1 VIYVIRK
8 AVEDS
13 TAFHVQEI
21 MNFIRKTIVVSILL
35 FTTLFV
41 AESVAQS
48 TAEFQIYSVFQT
60 LPRFAAQDLDEPP
73 ESRNPRLAVLST
85 AIEKAAKKRRPR
97 GVSERDMQAALMS
110 IAYKETRLAKNV
122 GIGRC
127 DLMPKGQ
134 RCDSGKAKTYF
145 QLWKVACP
153 AVYAEG
159 LEPGSQEELDIAAD
173 CAARLLTA
181 GYNRCAG
188 KNKHGIWPGAFAGY
202 RSIDCQ
208 WEGAPHQGPVAR
220 TKYMQ
225 SISYKLSR
233 VSRTQAKKDEEK
245 KEEAKGDK

>member
-1 VIYVIRK
+1 MVYVIIK

-13 TAFHVQEI
+13 TAFNVQEN
-21 MNFIRKTIVVSILL
+21 MNFIKKTITATFLLASILVVTQA
-35 FTTLFV
+35 F
-41 AESVAQS
+41 AQS
-48 TAEFQIYSVFQT
+48 DSQFRIFEVFKT
-60 LPRFAAQDLDEPP
+60 LPRFSAQDMEESD
-73 ESRNPRLAVLST
+73 ESRLPRLMILSS
-85 AIEKAAKKRRPR
+85 AIEKAAKARRPR

-122 GIGRC
+122 SIGRC

-153 AVYAEG
+153 AVYADD
-159 LEPGSQEELDIAAD
+159 LEPGSQGELDIAAD
-173 CAARLLTA
+173 CAARLLTY

-208 WEGAPHQGPVAR
+208 WEGPSHQGPVAR
-220 TKYMQ
+220 TKYMH
-225 SISYKLSR
+225 SISYKLGTIS
-233 VSRTQAKKDEEK
+233 K
-245 KEEAKGDK
+245 KEDSKNKNTK